1 MKKTYLD
8 KYPYS
13 LERLPQKNSD
23 RVDVVLRV
31 DPLEPMQSTDMLLD
45 LGSTNDFASVE
56 GMPFKVTNYTTEASE
71 LQDGMLCVVLV
82 GYQL

>member
-8 KYPYS
+8 KYSYK
-13 LERLPQKNSD
+13 LERLPHKDSD
-23 RVDVVLRV
+23 RVDVVLTV
-31 DPLEPMQSTDMLLD
+31 DPIEPMQSTDMLLD

-56 GMPFKVTNYTTEASE
+56 GMSFKVTHYETLASE
-71 LQDGMLCVVLV
+71 LQDGMLSVVLV

>member
-8 KYPYS
+8 KYPYK
-13 LERLPQKNSD
+13 LERLPHKDSD
-23 RVDVVLRV
+23 RVDVVLTV
-31 DPLEPMQSTDMLLD
+31 DPIEPMQSTDMLLD

-56 GMPFKVTNYTTEASE
+56 GMPFKVTHYDTLVSE
-71 LQDGMLCVVLV
+71 LQDGMLSVVLV

>member
-8 KYPYS
+8 KYPYT
-13 LERLPQKNSD
+13 LERMPHKDSD

-56 GMPFKVTNYTTEASE
+56 GMPFKVTHYETLASE
-71 LQDGMLCVVLV
+71 LQDGMLSVVLV

>member
-8 KYPYS
+8 KYPYK
-13 LERLPQKNSD
+13 LERLPHKDSEQ
-23 RVDVVLRV
+23 VDVVLTV

-56 GMPFKVTNYTTEASE
+56 GMPFKVAHYDTLASE

>member
-1 MKKTYLD
+1 MKKTYFD
-8 KYPYS
+8 KYPYK
-13 LERLPQKNSD
+13 LELLPHKDSD
-23 RVDVVLRV
+23 RIDMVLTV
-31 DPLEPMQSTDMLLD
+31 DPIEPMQSTDMLLD

-56 GMPFKVTNYTTEASE
+56 CMPFKVTHYETLASE

>member
-23 RVDVVLRV
+23 RVDVILRV

-56 GMPFKVTNYTTEASE
+56 GMAFKVTNYTTEASE

>member
-56 GMPFKVTNYTTEASE
+56 GMAFKVANYTTEASE
-71 LQDGMLCVVLV
+71 LQDGMLCVALV

>member
-71 LQDGMLCVVLV
+71 LQDGMLSVVLV

>member
-13 LERLPQKNSD
+13 LERPPQKNSD

>member
-31 DPLEPMQSTDMLLD
+31 DPLEPMQSTDMLLN

-56 GMPFKVTNYTTEASE
+56 GMAFKVTNYTTEASE

>member
-56 GMPFKVTNYTTEASE
+56 GMAFKVTNYTTEASE

>member
-1 MKKTYLD
+1 M
-8 KYPYS
+8 
-13 LERLPQKNSD
+13 ERLPQKNSD
-23 RVDVVLRV
+23 RVGVVLRV

-71 LQDGMLCVVLV
+71 LQDGMLSVVLV

>member
-13 LERLPQKNSD
+13 LEQMPHKDSD

-56 GMPFKVTNYTTEASE
+56 GMPFKVTHYETLASE
-71 LQDGMLCVVLV
+71 LQDGMLSVVLV

>member
-56 GMPFKVTNYTTEASE
+56 GMAFKVTHYDTLASE